1 MTTAVKSVTAE
12 TYRTGVML
20 LGLHEVP
27 GNRLPS
33 YATSTG
39 TGSQHTTA
47 AVFMYSTSA
56 EGGVTLQL
64 RDADDFAAAA
74 GADGDKSGGLAS
86 VLARLQE
93 DAGVSIS
100 YQTDGELGLSG
111 TEEGLDHFL
120 LGSAGAGTCLTT
132 KGNAVGSSED
142 IKGTPDSSKLSVKKP
157 RPKPTSPNRQGPQQC
172 QVCGKVF
179 GNASALAK
187 HKLTHSDERKYVCTM
202 CGKAFK
208 RQDHLNGHMLTHR
221 NKKPYECKAEG
232 CGKSYC
238 DARSLRRHTENHHS
252 SSLSSSSPTSSS
264 SSTSSL
270 CSSSASSTTS
280 LASNGTVTST
290 APSSG
295 DGGGGGSPS
304 PSCIQYAPAPTPPL
318 SSPSR
323 TSVATSST
331 SSPSTAIT
339 GAAASQSASL
349 LAIKCSL
356 VSASA
361 THVPS
366 VTSSVSPS
374 GTPSSSQLQSL
385 LMETTSCSTS
395 SSVASSTTTACSSSS
410 ISSSKAR
417 KKQRESISTSTHND
431 VLSQHQLDLIQQIM
445 QQTAKAVVSSPAS
458 QGSQSPSSSSA
469 KTKTW
474 TVQNGHQ
481 VTKAVSSTSSSSSVK
496 SSIRT
501 AAGPQQASAA
511 AVAATVNNINALL
524 SSTVGQEQKPVE
536 CNLCHRKFKNIP
548 ALNGHMRLHGGY
560 FKKDSESKKHEKKD
574 SSTSGVVVQ
583 PLQTASISVRALI
596 EEKIIQ
602 KRSSNPG
609 LAAHTQTN
617 LSYSTNSAIQN
628 VQTTPSVQ
636 FSDSGSAVSL
646 SVSENSSDS
655 LKLSSFIV
663 PATPNIN
670 PDDKHQNLLRR
681 HSASEHFISPR
692 TPPVSTSPSNEAQ
705 ILSDILLK
713 KNPNKPAVKR
723 ASSDPGRHTNQTT
736 EVNMSFNDTLTS
748 YTGVLGVY
756 QGDDGYFSPSLQD
769 EMFNHVQAI
778 QDSLLLQG
786 VDAAQ
791 LAESIQAAT
800 LQEIASL
807 EEYSNSDPNG
817 QYQQDLQS
825 VLNSPL
831 PVSIA
836 DFAYQAQA
844 NQSFQQETT
853 FTQSPLPSPSFTYPT
868 PPASQEGQSPSF
880 GNLQSVISH
889 PSSSPLSASFCM
901 SSSAAVEA
909 ALNEVLPMEQ
919 HNIYPSPPPQSPLSG
934 TPVPSPMSLPS
945 SAVSSPLP
953 HQMLQSQMMS
963 NSDDPLLSS
972 SPKDFASRKKFDFHT
987 FKILNNGSLD
997 YLNGNQQGV
1006 TGIVL
1011 DRNGELKLIQNGF
1024 QNGKPNGVLNG
1035 NITTVYVKQEPQ
1047 CMETTEVKPVANK
1060 TYHSPSRNTNTT
1072 PQIKEE
1078 IEDEAFVNPISMADN
1093 AMFKYSTTVG
1103 NGHSTVSNSNSS
1115 SFTNSRKRRFESSSS
1130 GLTGSFGSHC
1140 SYQSRL
1146 RSVRSRTSSSAP
1158 PLHYTPSPVLSPS
1171 RSGSG
1176 LYWQAVTSWPSSTTF
1191 KDESV
1196 SAAETRYLESRD
1208 VAPESDTTPH
1218 VNIGPQY
1225 QALIPECCPYGAKTE
1240 REPTYEHLLWDP
1252 GISKVTSDSE
1262 VDMYLEF
1269 ACCAAVPG
1277 GGRNKEYALHL
1288 LHLCNG
1294 NIHTAMLRLM
1304 QPTPMLPFGHPLL
1317 SMEYTDNQRWN
1328 ITEIE
1333 IFQQAL
1339 LKYDKDLSSVAQE
1352 IGSKTLKQCIQFYYL
1367 WKKVCPE
1374 EYKRIRLSRR
1384 RNRDFDFDFEFKSD
1398 IPVNDVDMVST
1409 SSESRLFVC
1418 EYPDCSASFNSRA
1431 ALNGH
1436 IKIHGGASTV
1446 NSSGE
1451 RRQTPTPTHLSVS
1464 SADLL
1469 EEFPCKICGKVFSKV
1484 KSRSAHMKSHRPL
1497 DSEPKHN
1504 KNSLKTTSSEPLSVR
1519 PLDNGDPTIS
1529 RAMGTSSTCVQSHL
1543 RPN

>member
-1 MTTAVKSVTAE
+1 MATKST
-12 TYRTGVML
+12 
-20 LGLHEVP
+20 
-27 GNRLPS
+27 
-33 YATSTG
+33 
-39 TGSQHTTA
+39 
-47 AVFMYSTSA
+47 
-56 EGGVTLQL
+56 
-64 RDADDFAAAA
+64 
-74 GADGDKSGGLAS
+74 
-86 VLARLQE
+86 
-93 DAGVSIS
+93 
-100 YQTDGELGLSG
+100 
-111 TEEGLDHFL
+111 
-120 LGSAGAGTCLTT
+120 
-132 KGNAVGSSED
+132 
-142 IKGTPDSSKLSVKKP
+142 
-157 RPKPTSPNRQGPQQC
+157 
-172 QVCGKVF
+172 
-179 GNASALAK
+179 
-187 HKLTHSDERKYVCTM
+187 
-202 CGKAFK
+202 
-208 RQDHLNGHMLTHR
+208 
-221 NKKPYECKAEG
+221 
-232 CGKSYC
+232 
-238 DARSLRRHTENHHS
+238 
-252 SSLSSSSPTSSS
+252 
-264 SSTSSL
+264 
-270 CSSSASSTTS
+270 
-280 LASNGTVTST
+280 
-290 APSSG
+290 
-295 DGGGGGSPS
+295 
-304 PSCIQYAPAPTPPL
+304 
-318 SSPSR
+318 
-323 TSVATSST
+323 
-331 SSPSTAIT
+331 
-339 GAAASQSASL
+339 
-349 LAIKCSL
+349 
-356 VSASA
+356 
-361 THVPS
+361 
-366 VTSSVSPS
+366 
-374 GTPSSSQLQSL
+374 
-385 LMETTSCSTS
+385 
-395 SSVASSTTTACSSSS
+395 
-410 ISSSKAR
+410 
-417 KKQRESISTSTHND
+417 
-431 VLSQHQLDLIQQIM
+431 
-445 QQTAKAVVSSPAS
+445 
-458 QGSQSPSSSSA
+458 
-469 KTKTW
+469 
-474 TVQNGHQ
+474 
-481 VTKAVSSTSSSSSVK
+481 
-496 SSIRT
+496 IRT
-501 AAGPQQASAA
+501 AGGQQASAA

-524 SSTVGQEQKPVE
+524 SSSVGQEQKPVE

-560 FKKDSESKKHEKKD
+560 FKKDSETKNKEKKD
-574 SSTSGVVVQ
+574 SSSVASGGA

-617 LSYSTNSAIQN
+617 LSYSNSATQN
-628 VQTTPSVQ
+628 VQTTASASVQ
-636 FSDSGSAVSL
+636 FSDSATLSL
-646 SVSENSSDS
+646 SDNSSDS
-655 LKLSSFIV
+655 LKLSSFVV
-663 PATPNIN
+663 PATPNTNIN
-670 PDDKHQNLLRR
+670 ANSSDDKNAMRR
-681 HSASEHFISPR
+681 HSDSEHFISPR
-692 TPPVSTSPSNEAQ
+692 TPPLSTSPSSDAQ
-705 ILSDILLK
+705 ILSDILSK
-713 KNPNKPAVKR
+713 KNTTNKATVKR
-723 ASSDPGRHTNQTT
+723 ASSDPGSQTNQTT
-736 EVNMSFNDTLTS
+736 DVNLSFNDTLTS

-756 QGDDGYFSPSLQD
+756 HGDDGYFSPSLQD

-807 EEYSNSDPNG
+807 EEYSNPDPNG

-880 GNLQSVISH
+880 GNLQSVVSH

-909 ALNEVLPMEQ
+909 ALNEVLP
-919 HNIYPSPPPQSPLSG
+919 NIYPSPPPQSPLSG
-934 TPVPSPMSLPS
+934 TPVPSPMSLPPS
-945 SAVSSPLP
+945 TVSSPLP

-1011 DRNGELKLIQNGF
+1011 DRNGELKLIQTGY
-1024 QNGKPNGVLNG
+1024 QHSSKPNGVLNG
-1035 NITTVYVKQEPQ
+1035 STTVYVKQEPH
-1047 CMETTEVKPVANK
+1047 CMDTIDVKPSISNITMATK
-1060 TYHSPSRNTNTT
+1060 TYPSPNRNI

-1078 IEDEAFVNPISMADN
+1078 VEDEVFVNPMSMADPSS
-1093 AMFKYSTTVG
+1093 KLL
-1103 NGHSTVSNSNSS
+1103 SNNHTSS
-1115 SFTNSRKRRFESSSS
+1115 SNNHTSSRKRRLDTSTATTSAPP
-1130 GLTGSFGSHC
+1130 C

-1146 RSVRSRTSSSAP
+1146 RSVRSRLNASS

-1191 KDESV
+1191 KDDNV
-1196 SAAETRYLESRD
+1196 SAAEMRYLESRD
-1208 VAPESDTTPH
+1208 VAPESDITPH

-1225 QALIPECCPYGAKTE
+1225 QALIPECCPYGAKVE
-1240 REPTYEHLLWDP
+1240 REPAYEHLLWDP
-1252 GISKVTSDSE
+1252 GISKVTSNSE

-1294 NIHTAMLRLM
+1294 NIHNAMLRLM
-1304 QPTPMLPFGHPLL
+1304 QPTPMLPLGHPLL
-1317 SMEYTDNQRWN
+1317 SMEYTDNERWN

-1398 IPVNDVDMVST
+1398 IPVNDVDLVST

-1436 IKIHGGASTV
+1436 IKIHGGAV
-1446 NSSGE
+1446 NSLE

-1469 EEFPCKICGKVFSKV
+1469 EEFPCKICGKVFNKV
-1484 KSRSAHMKSHRPL
+1484 KSRSAHMKSHRPP
-1497 DSEPKHN
+1497 DAEPKH
-1504 KNSLKTTSSEPLSVR
+1504 KKLPDHRL
-1519 PLDNGDPTIS
+1519 LDPVGIT
-1529 RAMGTSSTCVQSHL
+1529 STCVQSHL